1 MEKHPG
7 GRPRKNLAGNITEDP
22 ANGIYY
28 TVQEACEAL
37 GVHRNTLQK
46 RLKDGT
52 IKGKKINGVWKIYK
66 DSLKA

>member
-7 GRPRKNLAGNITEDP
+7 GRPRKNLAGNISEDP
-22 ANGIYY
+22 VNGIYY
-28 TVQEACEAL
+28 TIQEACKAL

-66 DSLKA
+66 DSLKE